1 MVAKEDS
8 ECCHVQKAA
17 CASKLYLHLLHMD
30 RQDTGQVCD
39 GGKQLAASVLGK
51 FITVEIL
58 EKCDSESER
67 EQ

>member
-1 MVAKEDS
+1 MDTKEDL
-8 ECCHVQKAA
+8 ERCHLQKAA

-30 RQDTGQVCD
+30 RRDTGQVCD

-58 EKCDSESER
+58 DKLDSESS
-67 EQ
+67 